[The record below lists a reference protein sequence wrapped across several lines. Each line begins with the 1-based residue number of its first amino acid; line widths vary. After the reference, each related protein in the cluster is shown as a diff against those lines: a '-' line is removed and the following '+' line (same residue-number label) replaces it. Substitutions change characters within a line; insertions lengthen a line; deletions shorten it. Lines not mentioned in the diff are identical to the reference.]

1 MTDELVDLG
10 PIDTCPPGECREMV
24 ALGRMIAVFHV
35 DGQLYGLDG
44 VCPHQGGPLGKG
56 ELNGHIVTCPWH
68 GWQFDVRDG
77 QNQITPTIYAFVA
90 ALAAW
95 VVATY
100 TNVSILDLL
109 LFGFAMVVP
118 PALSVAYVVYW
129 PRTTELGAYWGM
141 AIGYGS
147 GLIWFA
153 AIKISLAVGFT
164 AQEGSGLLRQ
174 ILAYCFTVDGE
185 GIDPSYPTFFVPLVA
200 VPIISML
207 TKQGPIREDF
217 YEILSGRKRVD
228 KELV

>member
-1 MTDELVDLG
+1 
-10 PIDTCPPGECREMV
+10 
-24 ALGRMIAVFHV
+24 
-35 DGQLYGLDG
+35 
-44 VCPHQGGPLGKG
+44 
-56 ELNGHIVTCPWH
+56 
-68 GWQFDVRDG
+68 
-77 QNQITPTIYAFVA
+77 
-90 ALAAW
+90 
-95 VVATY
+95 
-100 TNVSILDLL
+100 
-109 LFGFAMVVP
+109 MVVP

-129 PRTTELGAYWGM
+129 PRTTELGAYWGR
-141 AIGYGS
+141 AIGYGA
-147 GLIWFA
+147 GRIWFT